1 MCVSDTWC
9 SAATEHG
16 MRAPLERCP
25 QPPEKAVPKEKKS
38 EMRFSC
44 GQHSSNYLLISTS
57 ST

>member
-25 QPPEKAVPKEKKS
+25 QPPEKAVPKEKK
-38 EMRFSC
+38 
-44 GQHSSNYLLISTS
+44 I
-57 ST
+57 